1 MFGAPEDVQGEVD
14 KRSYVWPAA
23 RTRKGSSAFS
33 GEWTMLKNYLKIVLR
48 KMRSQKVYTFI
59 NVSGLAIGMAA
70 ATFILLWVRDERSY
84 DRFHKNA
91 DRIYRVYQVFH
102 YGDYHLEQA
111 QTPAALA
118 PRLKDESPD
127 VELATRVR
135 GYRDE
140 QIVKVENRKF
150 NERGLGIADEYFFQL
165 FSFPLLAGDPATVL
179 AKPYTAAVSEKAAR
193 KYFGSAEAV
202 GRVLTIFEENYTV
215 TGVFKDMPN
224 RSHFHLDVLCSFA
237 SFKQY
242 QQPAWGI
249 NVFKTY
255 ALLPEKGRREAV
267 EGQLTDIVKNH
278 MFDSPKRYEAVTAKG
293 DYTKFPLQ
301 RLTDIH
307 LGSHLLWEFEANG
320 NSTYVKF
327 FTIIAVFI
335 LLIAAINYV
344 NLSTARFA
352 GRAREVGI
360 RKTVG
365 STRLSLI
372 RQFLL
377 ESVLTAFLAM
387 MLSLATLAVLMPAFR
402 NLVGKPWLEL
412 PFVENMFLLVPWAFL
427 AVLVGIIAG
436 VYPAFFLSSFE
447 PASVLSG
454 KFSRGL
460 RRSGLRN
467 GLVVVQFSLS
477 VLLLVA
483 TMVVGKQM
491 RFIQNQN
498 LGYDQDQVVV
508 VPTYG
513 ELAQKLP
520 VLKDALRRHP
530 AVVSV
535 SASSSAPGTGF
546 TNIGMG
552 LEGSNSN
559 TGTNMY
565 IVDADFLDV
574 MKMELAEGRFFD
586 RKIPTDGQAVVLNQ
600 SMVRK
605 LSATDLLGKRMRIW
619 SGPKGDALFPI
630 IGIVK
635 DFHYESFHEPI
646 KPLVMVMLNG
656 TVPWEEAYLAIRVQ
670 TAQMQKTLSEIR
682 QTWESVVPGTPFKYS
697 FLDSLY
703 EAQYQNEART
713 GRVFAIFTL
722 LAIFVACI
730 GLLGLASFAVEQRT
744 KEIGIRKV
752 LGASVRSL
760 VLMLSSEFARWV
772 ALANLIAWPLAY
784 YLMTQ
789 WLRSFAYRTG
799 IGVLPFLFSAFVV
812 LAVAALTVGY
822 HALRSAVAKPVDSL
836 RYE

>member
-1 MFGAPEDVQGEVD
+1 
-14 KRSYVWPAA
+14 
-23 RTRKGSSAFS
+23 
-33 GEWTMLKNYLKIVLR
+33 MLKNYLKIVLR
-48 KMRSQKVYTFI
+48 KMRSQKVYTLI

-179 AKPYTAAVSEKAAR
+179 AKPYAAAISEKAAR

-202 GRVLTIFEENYTV
+202 GRVLTIFDEDYTV

-255 ALLPEKGRREAV
+255 ALLREKGRREAV
-267 EGQLTDIVKNH
+267 AGQLTDIVKNH
-278 MFDSPKRYEAVTAKG
+278 MFNSPQRYEAVTARG

-327 FTIIAVFI
+327 FTIIAIFN

-365 STRLSLI
+365 STRSLI

-377 ESVLTAFLAM
+377 ESVLTALLAM
-387 MLSLATLAVLMPAFR
+387 ILSLAALAALMPAFR
-402 NLVGKPWLEL
+402 NLVGKAWLEL
-412 PFVENMFLLVPWAFL
+412 PFVENMFLVVPWAFL
-427 AVLVGIIAG
+427 AVLIGIIAG
-436 VYPAFFLSSFE
+436 LYPAFFLSSFE

-574 MKMELAEGRFFD
+574 TKMEPRGRFFD

-605 LSATDLLGKRMRIW
+605 LSATDLLGKRMR
-619 SGPKGDALFPI
+619 SGAASREMPSSHHRHRRRF
-630 IGIVK
+630 
-635 DFHYESFHEPI
+635 
-646 KPLVMVMLNG
+646 
-656 TVPWEEAYLAIRVQ
+656 
-670 TAQMQKTLSEIR
+670 
-682 QTWESVVPGTPFKYS
+682 
-697 FLDSLY
+697 SL
-703 EAQYQNEART
+703 
-713 GRVFAIFTL
+713 
-722 LAIFVACI
+722 
-730 GLLGLASFAVEQRT
+730 
-744 KEIGIRKV
+744 
-752 LGASVRSL
+752 
-760 VLMLSSEFARWV
+760 
-772 ALANLIAWPLAY
+772 
-784 YLMTQ
+784 
-789 WLRSFAYRTG
+789 
-799 IGVLPFLFSAFVV
+799 
-812 LAVAALTVGY
+812 
-822 HALRSAVAKPVDSL
+822 
-836 RYE
+836 

>member
-1 MFGAPEDVQGEVD
+1 MI
-14 KRSYVWPAA
+14 
-23 RTRKGSSAFS
+23 
-33 GEWTMLKNYLKIVLR
+33 KNYLKIILR
-48 KMRSQKVYTFI
+48 KMRRQKTYALI
-59 NVSGLAIGMAA
+59 NVSGLAIGMTA

-84 DRFHKNA
+84 DRFHENA
-91 DRIYRVYQVFH
+91 GRIYRVVQVFH
-102 YGDYHLEQA
+102 YGAYHLEQT
-111 QTPAALA
+111 QTPAVLA
-118 PRLKDESPD
+118 PRLKEECPD
-127 VELATRVR
+127 VELVTRLR

-140 QIVKVENRKF
+140 QIVKAENQKF

-165 FSFPLLAGDPATVL
+165 FSFRLLAGDSATVL
-179 AKPYTAAVSEKAAR
+179 AKPYTAAISEKAAK
-193 KYFGSAEAV
+193 KYFGSAQAV
-202 GRVLTIFEENYTV
+202 GRVLTVFDEDYTV
-215 TGVFKDMPN
+215 TGVFEDMPH
-224 RSHFHLDVLCSFA
+224 RSHFHLDILCSFA

-242 QQPAWGI
+242 QQTAWGI

-255 ALLPEKGRREAV
+255 ALLRENARPEAV
-267 EGQLTDIVKNH
+267 EAQLADIVKNH
-278 MFDSPKRYEAVTAKG
+278 MFNSPKRYETVIAKG

-320 NSTYVKF
+320 NGTYVKF

-335 LLIAAINYV
+335 LLIAAVNYI
-344 NLSTARFA
+344 NLSTARSA

-365 STRLSLI
+365 STRCSLI

-377 ESVLTAFLAM
+377 ESVLTALLAM
-387 MLSLATLAVLMPAFR
+387 ILSLAALVILTPAFR
-402 NLVGKPWLEL
+402 NLVGKTWLEL
-412 PFVENMFLLVPWAFL
+412 PFAESGFFLIPWVLL
-427 AVLVGIIAG
+427 AVLIGIMAG
-436 VYPAFFLSSFE
+436 LYPAFFLSSFE
-447 PASVLSG
+447 PVSVLGG

-460 RRSGLRN
+460 KRSGLRN

-483 TMVVGKQM
+483 TMVVRKQM
-491 RFIQNQN
+491 DFIQTRN
-498 LGYDQDQVVV
+498 LGYDQDQVLVV
-508 VPTYG
+508 QTYG
-513 ELAQKLP
+513 ELAQKLS

-552 LEGSNSN
+552 LEGTDSS

-565 IVDADFLDV
+565 IVDADFLDA
-574 MKMELAEGRFFD
+574 MKMEVAEGRFFD

-600 SMVRK
+600 SMARK
-605 LSATDLLGKRMRIW
+605 LNADDLLGKRMRIW
-619 SGPKGDALFPI
+619 TGAKGDAFFPV

-646 KPLVMVMLNG
+646 KPLVMVLLNG
-656 TVPWEEAYLAIRVQ
+656 AVPWEEAYLSIRVR
-670 TAQMQKTLSEIR
+670 TTQMPKTIAAIR
-682 QTWESVVPGTPFKYS
+682 QTWESVVPGTPFQFT

-703 EAQYQNEART
+703 DAQYQNEART
-713 GRVFAIFTL
+713 GRIFAIFTL

-752 LGASVRSL
+752 LGASVQGL

-772 ALANLIAWPLAY
+772 ALANLLAWPLAY

-799 IGVLPFLFSAFVV
+799 IGVLPFLFSALVV
-812 LAVAALTVGY
+812 LGVSALTVGY
-822 HALRSAVAKPVDSL
+822 HAARSAVAKPVDAL

>member
-1 MFGAPEDVQGEVD
+1 
-14 KRSYVWPAA
+14 
-23 RTRKGSSAFS
+23 
-33 GEWTMLKNYLKIVLR
+33 MLKNYLKIVLR

-278 MFDSPKRYEAVTAKG
+278 MFNSPQRYEAVTARG

-682 QTWESVVPGTPFKYS
+682 QTWESVVPGTPFKHS

-713 GRVFAIFTL
+713 GRVFTIFTL